1 MEFKKYQHI
10 ERFGTDEVDGI
21 EIGKC
26 YIFPKI
32 DGTNSSV
39 WINNGELKAGSRNR
53 ELTLEKDNAGFYA
66 WVLNNKEMFMPY
78 FEKHP
83 THRLYGEWLVPHTLK
98 NYRDSAWRNFYIFD
112 VATDGENDTVEY
124 LPYDIYKEF
133 LEEFNLEYIVPQ
145 KIITNPTIDDLNWEL
160 EQNHYL
166 MAKSDDVGEGIVIKN
181 YDFYNKYSRQT
192 WAKIVRSEFKER
204 HYKTMGVPEKV
215 TKLIEEEIAQEFV
228 TTALVEKEKSKIE
241 NECGGWSSKYIARL
255 LSVIYYSIAS
265 EDMWHI
271 LKKYKNPK
279 IDFKLL
285 NNFIIKEIKNKCPT
299 IFG

>member
-66 WVLNNKEMFMPY
+66 WVLSNKEMFMPY

-192 WAKIVRSEFKER
+192 WAKIVHSEFKER

-255 LSVIYYSIAS
+255 LSVIYYSIVS

>member
-66 WVLNNKEMFMPY
+66 WVLSNKEMFMPY

-255 LSVIYYSIAS
+255 LSVIYYSIVS

>member
-66 WVLNNKEMFMPY
+66 WVLSNKEMFIPY
-78 FEKHP
+78 FKKHP

-166 MAKSDDVGEGIVIKN
+166 MAKSDDIGEGIVIKN

-255 LSVIYYSIAS
+255 LSVVYYSIIN

-271 LKKYKNPK
+271 VKKYKNPK

-285 NNFIIKEIKNKCPT
+285 NNFIIKEIKVKCPT

>member
-66 WVLNNKEMFMPY
+66 WVLSNKEMFMPY

-133 LEEFNLEYIVPQ
+133 LEEFSLEYIVPQ

-181 YDFYNKYSRQT
+181 YDFYNKYHRQT

-204 HYKTMGVPEKV
+204 HYKTMGTPEKV
-215 TKLIEEEIAQEFV
+215 TKLVEEEIAQEFV

-255 LSVIYYSIAS
+255 LSVVYYSIIN

-271 LKKYKNPK
+271 VKKYKNPK

-285 NNFIIKEIKNKCPT
+285 NNFIIKEIKVKCPT